1 MPVRNI
7 LKFSLCSSLTPPC
20 SREILP
26 PKQTFHQRIPKI
38 RNNTKATATAP
49 TAMNIFFFPSEDG
62 SKSTQRRTKN
72 IKEHVRLHSAY
83 DEL

>member
-1 MPVRNI
+1 M
-7 LKFSLCSSLTPPC
+7 K
-20 SREILP
+20 
-26 PKQTFHQRIPKI
+26 
-38 RNNTKATATAP
+38 ATAP
-49 TAMNIFFFPSEDG
+49 TAMNIFFFPLEDG

>member
-1 MPVRNI
+1 M
-7 LKFSLCSSLTPPC
+7 K
-20 SREILP
+20 
-26 PKQTFHQRIPKI
+26 
-38 RNNTKATATAP
+38 ATAP
-49 TAMNIFFFPSEDG
+49 TAMNIFFFPSEGG

>member
-7 LKFSLCSSLTPPC
+7 RKFSLYSSLTPPC

-38 RNNTKATATAP
+38 RNIMKATAP